1 MPFVIVS
8 LGMNRNYRWLAC
20 SIVLTIV
27 AYGLW
32 IGYQDHKQIV
42 AAIGKIGVQGFLV
55 LCLLSSFNYA
65 LRYLRWKY
73 FLKQL
78 GDEVGVWEG
87 LMCYISGFALTTTPA
102 KAGEVVRS
110 LYFKRRHGIN
120 YSHTLSCLLTERI
133 MDALV
138 SVLLGALALYAFEKV
153 RWVGVAFTL
162 CIIVVFIFISY
173 NDLFLRLLE
182 RLRVIKLEAFSRLLD
197 SVPVFLA
204 RAKKL
209 FRPRPFTIGMI
220 IGLIAWSAEG
230 IAFAWLAQKLGG
242 EASPLLY
249 VSIFCIALV
258 VGGLTFLP
266 GGLGG
271 TEVVLYMLAVA
282 SGLGSAEALAATLL
296 IRLATLWYAVFLGLL
311 SILWLESNDVN
322 YELNDSSTSRSDC

>member
-1 MPFVIVS
+1 MLTKTLFVIVS
-8 LGMNRNYRWLAC
+8 VDMNKNYRWLAY
-20 SIVLTIV
+20 SIVLTIL
-27 AYGLW
+27 AYGFW
-32 IGYQDHKQIV
+32 IGYQDHQQIV
-42 AAIGKIGVQGFLV
+42 AAIGKVGVQGFLV
-55 LCLLSSFNYA
+55 LFLLPSFNYA
-65 LRYLRWKY
+65 MRYLRWNY

-138 SVLLGALALYAFEKV
+138 SVLVGSLALYAFEKV
-153 RWVGVAFTL
+153 RWVGVVFTL
-162 CIIVVFIFISY
+162 CIIVVVVFISY
-173 NDLFLRLLE
+173 NELFLRFVD
-182 RLRVIKLEAFSRLLD
+182 RLRVIKLQAFNRLLD

-209 FRPRPFTIGMI
+209 FRPKPFSIGMI

-230 IAFAWLAQKLGG
+230 LAFGLLVQTLGG
-242 EASPLLY
+242 EASLLLY
-249 VSIFCIALV
+249 MSIFCIALV
-258 VGGLTFLP
+258 VGALTFLP

-271 TEVVLYMLAVA
+271 TEVVLYMLTVA
-282 SGLGSAEALAATLL
+282 SGLGSAEALTATLL
-296 IRLATLWYAVFLGLL
+296 IRLATLWYAVFLGLM
-311 SILWLESNDVN
+311 SILWLESNGVN
-322 YELNDSSTSRSDC
+322 YELNDSS